1 MKNTDRLIAAVE
13 RMRGF
18 EMPRGPLQNADLSL
32 AQFAVLAN
40 IADMPGCKVTELADQ
55 MKLSTPTVSVAI
67 RKLEEAGWLERKEDA
82 QDARVTHLHL
92 SQKAKTIKQ
101 KMERRRDKVIG
112 RFLNR
117 LNEDE
122 QEQLLSLLEKAS
134 QD

>member
-1 MKNTDRLIAAVE
+1 
-13 RMRGF
+13 
-18 EMPRGPLQNADLSL
+18 MPRGPLQNADLSL